1 MCTDFFALAQIYATL
16 PVQKMGQLTMYD
28 IVLSRQAKED
38 FDLFSLADVDTAW
51 DNFVQLRYQ
60 QSVSLSGKAEGI
72 TVSPL
77 NAGHMIGGAL
87 WKITKDSE
95 EIVYAVDYN
104 HAQDRHL
111 DGTVLVDLPRPNI
124 LITDAY
130 TALDPPM
137 TGGRKAREG
146 RLLEQITAALQRGG
160 NVLLPSDSTGRV
172 LELMIL
178 LDEYWTQNNMRNV
191 TLAFFSPEGR
201 STLDMA
207 ASQTE
212 WLSKHVNQRFVQ
224 SRRNVFHFE
233 HLRRCCSRQE
243 LASLPFPQVV
253 LASGLDLET
262 SSFSLDLFAEWAG
275 DPRNAVVLTH
285 KARPGCFARRL
296 IDGCLAGTPPPREPV
311 VLQVH
316 PPPLP
321 ASAPVR
327 QSGLSSKRSCKTVGS
342 LPQALL

>member
-1 MCTDFFALAQIYATL
+1 MRWL
-16 PVQKMGQLTMYD
+16 PVAAAGGDSEKRTWRPYLCFKNDWRRAGNKLH
-28 IVLSRQAKED
+28 ED

-146 RLLEQITAALQRGG
+146 RL
-160 NVLLPSDSTGRV
+160 D
-172 LELMIL
+172 
-178 LDEYWTQNNMRNV
+178 
-191 TLAFFSPEGR
+191 
-201 STLDMA
+201 
-207 ASQTE
+207 
-212 WLSKHVNQRFVQ
+212 
-224 SRRNVFHFE
+224 
-233 HLRRCCSRQE
+233 
-243 LASLPFPQVV
+243 
-253 LASGLDLET
+253 
-262 SSFSLDLFAEWAG
+262 
-275 DPRNAVVLTH
+275 
-285 KARPGCFARRL
+285 
-296 IDGCLAGTPPPREPV
+296 
-311 VLQVH
+311 
-316 PPPLP
+316 
-321 ASAPVR
+321 
-327 QSGLSSKRSCKTVGS
+327 
-342 LPQALL
+342 